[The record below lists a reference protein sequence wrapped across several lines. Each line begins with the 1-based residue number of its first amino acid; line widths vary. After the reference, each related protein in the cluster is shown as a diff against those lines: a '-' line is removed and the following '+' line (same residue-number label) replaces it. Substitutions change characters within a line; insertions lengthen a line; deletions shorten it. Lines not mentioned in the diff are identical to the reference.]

1 MEHDLYKD
9 RIDKGTDRE
18 KNDTMTNNNEK
29 QSWKKGDTKG
39 SNLNFNLFRSIERG
53 SGEEGKNGSWKIGFC
68 LFPQFSATFYSDE

>member
-1 MEHDLYKD
+1 MYKA

-53 SGEEGKNGSWKIGFC
+53 SGEEEKNGSWKIGFC